1 MRLLKKRGVST
12 TSFSAWARA
21 VVGEV
26 PDCVTIGSVAARER
40 QKVAGIVVS
49 IKVVPR
55 PDLVRLEVT
64 ISDGTGEI
72 SGVWFGQHRIG
83 GLDLG
88 ERVLFEGMIGSPGA
102 GKLEILHPT
111 YKLLGSTAPR

>member
-26 PDCVTIGSVAARER
+26 PGCATIGSVAPRRRET
-40 QKVAGIVVS
+40 VAGIVVS

-55 PDLVRLEVT
+55 PDITRLEIT

-88 ERVLFEGMIGSPGA
+88 ERVMFKGMIGSPGA
-102 GKLEILHPT
+102 GKLEMLHPT
-111 YKLLGSTAPR
+111 YQLLGNPDPR

>member
-1 MRLLKKRGVST
+1 MLKRRSST
-12 TSFSAWARA
+12 AGFLSWAKA

-26 PDCVTIGSVAARER
+26 PGCTPINQVVSR
-40 QKVAGIVVS
+40 QRGKVAGVVVS

-55 PDLVRLEVT
+55 PDVTRLEIT

-72 SGVWFGQHRIG
+72 SGVWFGHHKIG

-88 ERVLFEGMIGSPGA
+88 ERVSFEGMVGSPAA
-102 GKLEILHPT
+102 GKLEIIHPT
-111 YKLLGSTAPR
+111 YQLLGRSEHR